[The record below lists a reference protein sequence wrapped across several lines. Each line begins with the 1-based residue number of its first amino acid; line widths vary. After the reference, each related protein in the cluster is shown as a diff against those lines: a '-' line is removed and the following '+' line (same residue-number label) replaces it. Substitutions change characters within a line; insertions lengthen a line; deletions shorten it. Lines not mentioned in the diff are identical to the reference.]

1 MTSLEHRQVQANGI
15 RLHVATAGD
24 PKRPAVMFLHGFPE
38 GWSSWR
44 SIMEALADDYFVLAP
59 DLRGYGQS
67 DKPADGYGLMTL
79 SDDIH
84 DLVDQLTDQ
93 PITLVGQ
100 DWGGALTWIYGHR
113 FGETLRQL
121 VVVNCPH
128 PHTFLKAVIGGQ
140 DWQRFRSSYMVFF
153 QIPWLPETLLTG
165 AGCWLLRRGFKLAE
179 GTKGAMNAAL
189 VDELMESFRTNRD
202 LTGPLNFY
210 REFVRNQFNKAERT
224 RLITEFARPIPVPCT
239 LLWGQKDQFLSEDV
253 ARKSHEQA
261 HCDVEWR
268 PLPAVGHFVSME
280 APDQLL
286 AELRR
291 TLPGAAISGAS

>member
-1 MTSLEHRQVQANGI
+1 
-15 RLHVATAGD
+15 
-24 PKRPAVMFLHGFPE
+24 
-38 GWSSWR
+38 
-44 SIMEALADDYFVLAP
+44 
-59 DLRGYGQS
+59 
-67 DKPADGYGLMTL
+67 
-79 SDDIH
+79 
-84 DLVDQLTDQ
+84 
-93 PITLVGQ
+93 
-100 DWGGALTWIYGHR
+100 
-113 FGETLRQL
+113 
-121 VVVNCPH
+121 
-128 PHTFLKAVIGGQ
+128 
-140 DWQRFRSSYMVFF
+140 
-153 QIPWLPETLLTG
+153 
-165 AGCWLLRRGFKLAE
+165 
-179 GTKGAMNAAL
+179 MNAAL